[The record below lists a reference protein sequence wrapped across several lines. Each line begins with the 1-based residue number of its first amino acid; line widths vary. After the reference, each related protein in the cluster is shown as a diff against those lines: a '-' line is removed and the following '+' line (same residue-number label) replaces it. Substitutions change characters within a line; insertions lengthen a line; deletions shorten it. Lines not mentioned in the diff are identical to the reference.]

1 MAGETWKTIRLRW
14 RDHWRLMLGVAVLSA
29 TLAALAWR
37 AGWLDDLERSAYDQ
51 ALTTF
56 TGGRGRSSRVS
67 VVVIDQSSLDG
78 IRANER
84 YTLNFGSW
92 PYSRNL
98 WARVV
103 EQLEA
108 EGARAV
114 VFDAVMDERSSDE
127 STDLAFAQVLRDT
140 RMPFFLGVST
150 NANARPLPRVDFERE
165 PAPPLASPPTPK
177 PVASAD
183 DALPREALPGA
194 DGARPEPHAVPGD
207 ADTFPEEPAGEF
219 PDAAGDVAVASVPP
233 ERMARALAWPVR
245 AGGRALPTLE
255 SQDTEEARGD
265 GAPPH
270 PVMRHPVPPIPVL
283 VDAVDGFGLVDT
295 ETDPDGFMRRTRFAY
310 TDGIN
315 TYPTLPLRVVAGLSG
330 ATEVTLG
337 PRTLK
342 VGSRTYAV
350 DADGG
355 AAIDYGGGELHERF
369 HTVSLLEVLDG
380 WVLRSQG
387 QPSGLSAEAF
397 AGKVVVIGG
406 TALGLSDI
414 KATSFKAE
422 VPGVMKQAAVL
433 DTLLGTGRFITRAP
447 LAVDL
452 GVTLLVALVSVALL
466 MTTRWTPLEILWPL
480 VSMLGMYAVTGR
492 FLGSGIHVLTA
503 LPAMAGVLA
512 SVTAVAFN
520 HLVANKETEF
530 IRAAFSRFMEPKLVQ
545 QMISQRQLPRLD
557 GENVE
562 ISAFF
567 SDIRGF
573 STFSERFKED
583 PRKLVRILNTYLTRV
598 SGALLK
604 EGGCLDKYIGDAVV
618 CLFGAPM
625 RQDDHAVRACRGA
638 LAAKAEVDRLREEF
652 RAQGLPDVYT
662 RIGVNSAVNFVGN
675 FGSEQLFSY
684 TAIGDGMNLAA
695 RLEGANKAYGS
706 VIMIGPRTYE
716 LAKDAIEVRELDRVR
731 VAGKT
736 EAVTVYELLS
746 LKGGLDARKR
756 ATVERYHAALALY
769 REARFA
775 EAATVLEAR
784 LAEDPDDGPT
794 HALMERCHKYTQAPP
809 SDFDGVANLDK

>member
-1 MAGETWKTIRLRW
+1 VAGDTWKIIRLRW
-14 RDHWRLMLGVAVLSA
+14 RDHWRLMLGVAVLS
-29 TLAALAWR
+29 TALAMLAWWR
-37 AGWLDDLERSAYDQ
+37 GWLDDLERGAYDQ

-56 TGGRGRSSRVS
+56 TDGRGKSPTVS

-103 EQLEA
+103 EQLQA

-127 STDLAFAQVLRDT
+127 SMDLAFAQMLRDT
-140 RMPFFLGVST
+140 RVPFFLGVST
-150 NANARPLPRVDFERE
+150 NANAQPLPRADFDKTPASPLAPLPD
-165 PAPPLASPPTPK
+165 PAPPMAS
-177 PVASAD
+177 PVASTGES
-183 DALPREALPGA
+183 LPQEALPAG
-194 DGARPEPHAVPGD
+194 GETFPKEGGEE
-207 ADTFPEEPAGEF
+207 TFPEAAGGEF
-219 PDAAGDVAVASVPP
+219 ADTPDNGAVASVTP
-233 ERMARALAWPVR
+233 EEMAHALAWPVR
-245 AGGRALPTLE
+245 TGALLLPRLEGREFAGETAEHPAHTL
-255 SQDTEEARGD
+255 
-265 GAPPH
+265 
-270 PVMRHPVPPIPVL
+270 RHPVPPIPVL
-283 VDAVDGFGLVDT
+283 VGAVDGFGLVDT

-310 TDGIN
+310 TDGVN
-315 TYPTLPLRVVAGLSG
+315 TYPTLPVRVAAGLLG
-330 ATEVTLG
+330 ASEVRLSDGTLS
-337 PRTLK
+337 
-342 VGSRTYAV
+342 VGGRTYAV
-350 DADGG
+350 DPDGG

-369 HTVSLLEVLDG
+369 RTVPLLDVLDG
-380 WVLRSQG
+380 WVRRDKG
-387 QPSGLSAEAF
+387 QPSGLPSEAF
-397 AGKVVVIGG
+397 RGKVVVIGG

-414 KATSFKAE
+414 KATSFQAE

-433 DTLLGTGRFITRAP
+433 ETLLGNGRFITRAP

-452 GVTLLVALVSVALL
+452 ALTLLVALASVVLL
-466 MTTRWTPLEILWPL
+466 MTTRWTPLEIAWPVAL
-480 VSMLGMYAVTGR
+480 LLGMYLVTGR
-492 FLGSGIHVLTA
+492 FLSSGTHVLTA
-503 LPAMAGVLA
+503 LPSMAGLLA

-520 HLVANKETEF
+520 HLVANRETEF
-530 IRAAFSRFMEPKLVQ
+530 VRAAFSRFMEPKLVE
-545 QMISQRQLPRLD
+545 QMISERKLPRLD

-583 PRKLVRILNTYLTRV
+583 PRSLVRILNTYLTRV
-598 SGALLK
+598 SGVLLK

-638 LAAKAEVDRLREEF
+638 LAAKAEVDRMRAEF
-652 RAQGLPDVYT
+652 SAKGLPDVYT

-716 LAKDAIEVRELDRVR
+716 LAREHIEVRELDRVR

-769 REARFA
+769 REARFD
-775 EAATVLEAR
+775 EAASMLET
-784 LAEDPDDGPT
+784 LGAEDPDDGPT
-794 HALMERCHKYTQAPP
+794 KALLERCHKYAKAPP
-809 SDFDGVANLDK
+809 PDFDGVASLDK

>member
-1 MAGETWKTIRLRW
+1 MAGETWKIIRLRW
-14 RDHWRLMLGVAVLSA
+14 RNHWRLMLGVAVLSTA
-29 TLAALAWR
+29 LAALAWR
-37 AGWLDDLERSAYDQ
+37 GGWLDDLERGAYDQ

-56 TGGRGRSSRVS
+56 TDGRGKSPHVS
-67 VVVIDQSSLDG
+67 VVVIDQSTLDG

-84 YTLNFGSW
+84 YALNFGSW

-127 STDLAFAQVLRDT
+127 STDLAFAQMLRDT
-140 RMPFFLGVST
+140 RIPFFLGVST
-150 NANARPLPRVDFERE
+150 NANAQPLPRADFDQV
-165 PAPPLASPPTPK
+165 PASPLAPLPAA
-177 PVASAD
+177 PVASTEE
-183 DALPREALPGA
+183 ALPREALP
-194 DGARPEPHAVPGD
+194 PERAEETFPDEGGGEA
-207 ADTFPEEPAGEF
+207 FPEEGGAGF
-219 PDAAGDVAVASVPP
+219 ADAPKDSAVASVTP
-233 ERMARALAWPVR
+233 EQMARALAFPVR
-245 AGGRALPTLE
+245 TRGFTLATLDGRDVDGETAESTAGNHAHAL
-255 SQDTEEARGD
+255 
-265 GAPPH
+265 
-270 PVMRHPVPPIPVL
+270 RHPVPPIPVL
-283 VDAVDGFGLVDT
+283 VGAVDGFGLVDT

-310 TDGIN
+310 TDGVN
-315 TYPTLPLRVVAGLSG
+315 AYPTLPVRVAAGLLGVS
-330 ATEVTLG
+330 EVTLSG
-337 PRTLK
+337 RKLRL
-342 VGSRTYAV
+342 GSRTYAV
-350 DADGG
+350 DTDGG

-369 HTVSLLEVLDG
+369 HTVPLLDVLDG
-380 WVLRSQG
+380 WVHRDKG
-387 QPSGLSAEAF
+387 QPSKLPSEAF
-397 AGKVVVIGG
+397 RGKVVVIGG

-414 KATSFKAE
+414 KATSFQAE

-433 DTLLGTGRFITRAP
+433 ETLLGNGRFITRTP

-452 GVTLLVALVSVALL
+452 TLTLLVALVSVVLL
-466 MTTRWTPLEILWPL
+466 MTTRWTPLEILWPVAL
-480 VSMLGMYAVTGR
+480 LLGMSLVTGR
-492 FLGSGIHVLTA
+492 FLSSGTHVLTA
-503 LPAMAGVLA
+503 LPSMAGLLA

-520 HLVANKETEF
+520 HLVANRETEF
-530 IRAAFSRFMEPKLVQ
+530 VRAAFSRFMEPKLVE
-545 QMISQRQLPRLD
+545 QMISERKLPRLD

-583 PRKLVRILNTYLTRV
+583 PRSLVRILNTYLTRV
-598 SGALLK
+598 SGVLLK

-638 LAAKAEVDRLREEF
+638 LAAKAEVDRMREEF
-652 RAQGLPDVYT
+652 SAKGLPDVYT

-716 LAKDAIEVRELDRVR
+716 LAREHIEVRELDRVR

-756 ATVERYHAALALY
+756 ATVERYHAALAVY
-769 REARFA
+769 REARFD
-775 EAATVLEAR
+775 EAVSMLEE
-784 LAEDPDDGPT
+784 LGTEDPDDGPT
-794 HALMERCHKYTQAPP
+794 KALLERCHKYAKAPP
-809 SDFDGVANLDK
+809 PDFDGVASLDK

>member
-1 MAGETWKTIRLRW
+1 M
-14 RDHWRLMLGVAVLSA
+14 
-29 TLAALAWR
+29 
-37 AGWLDDLERSAYDQ
+37 
-51 ALTTF
+51 
-56 TGGRGRSSRVS
+56 SSRVS

-108 EGARAV
+108 EGARAI

-127 STDLAFAQVLRDT
+127 STDLAFAQVLRGT
-140 RMPFFLGVST
+140 RVPFFLGVST
-150 NANARPLPRVDFERE
+150 NANAQPLPRVDFARE
-165 PAPPLASPPTPK
+165 PASPLAPPPPAA
-177 PVASAD
+177 PVASAGD
-183 DALPREALPGA
+183 SLPMEALPGLG
-194 DGARPEPHAVPGD
+194 GAEGAGAAAGPRED
-207 ADTFPEEPAGEF
+207 ADTFPEDEAPGAREF
-219 PDAAGDVAVASVPP
+219 TDTPDEAPVASVTP
-233 ERMARALAWPVR
+233 ERMARALAWPVHAR
-245 AGGRALPTLE
+245 GHALPTLE
-255 SQDTEEARGD
+255 VPDTDESHGEGGTGHA
-265 GAPPH
+265 
-270 PVMRHPVPPIPVL
+270 MRRPVPPIPVL

-295 ETDPDGFMRRTRFAY
+295 ETDTDGFMRRTRFAY
-310 TDGIN
+310 TDGLN

-330 ATEVTLG
+330 ATEVTLDG
-337 PRTLK
+337 KALT
-342 VGSRTYAV
+342 VGTRRYAV

-369 HTVSLLEVLDG
+369 RTVSLLEVLDG
-380 WVLRSQG
+380 WVRRSQG
-387 QPSGLSAEAF
+387 RPSGLPVDAF
-397 AGKVVVIGG
+397 ADKVVVIGG

-433 DTLLGTGRFITRAP
+433 DTLLGSGRFITRAP

-452 GVTLLVALVSVALL
+452 GVTLLVALVSVVLL
-466 MTTRWTPLEILWPL
+466 MTTRWLPLEVVWPL
-480 VSMLGMYAVTGR
+480 ALMLGMHWVTGR
-492 FLGSGIHVLTA
+492 ALASGTHVLTA

-512 SVTAVAFN
+512 SVSAVAFN
-520 HLVANKETEF
+520 HLVANAETEF
-530 IRAAFSRFMEPKLVQ
+530 IRAAFSRFMEPKLVE

-583 PRKLVRILNTYLTRV
+583 PRQLVRILNTYLTRV

-625 RQDDHAVRACRGA
+625 RQDDHALRACRGA

-652 RAQGLPDVYT
+652 RARGLPDVYT

-716 LAKDAIEVRELDRVR
+716 LAKGAIEVRELDRVR

-736 EAVTVYELLS
+736 EAVTVYELLA

-769 REARFA
+769 REARFD
-775 EAATVLEAR
+775 EAVAALES
-784 LAEDPDDGPT
+784 LHAEDPEDGPT
-794 HALMERCHKYTQAPP
+794 RALLERCHKYAKAPP
-809 SDFDGVANLDK
+809 PGFDGVANLDK

>member
-1 MAGETWKTIRLRW
+1 MAGDTWKIIRLRW
-14 RDHWRLMLGVAVLSA
+14 REHGLLMLGVAVLSTALA
-29 TLAALAWR
+29 TLAWSG
-37 AGWLDDLERSAYDQ
+37 GWLHDLERGAYDQ
-51 ALTTF
+51 ALNRF
-56 TGGRGRSSRVS
+56 TDGRGLSPNVS

-127 STDLAFAQVLRDT
+127 STDLALAEVLRDT
-140 RMPFFLGVST
+140 RVPFFLGVST
-150 NANARPLPRVDFERE
+150 NANAQPLPRVDFAAQPASALAPP
-165 PAPPLASPPTPK
+165 PAPPAA
-177 PVASAD
+177 PVASAQ
-183 DALPREALPGA
+183 DALPQEALPSS
-194 DGARPEPHAVPGD
+194 PGEE
-207 ADTFPEEPAGEF
+207 TFPSDASGEF
-219 PDAAGDVAVASVPP
+219 AEAPEDKAVASVTP
-233 ERMARALAWPVR
+233 EQVAHALAFPIQTRGVTPPMLEGPDFEGETSAPASEDPAHVR
-245 AGGRALPTLE
+245 R
-255 SQDTEEARGD
+255 R
-265 GAPPH
+265 
-270 PVMRHPVPPIPVL
+270 PVPPIPVL
-283 VDAVDGFGLVDT
+283 VGAVDGFGLVDT

-315 TYPTLPLRVVAGLSG
+315 TYPTLPLRVMAGLYG
-330 ATEVTLG
+330 ASEVTLSRG
-337 PRTLK
+337 KLR
-342 VGSRTYAV
+342 VGTRTYAV

-369 HTVSLLEVLDG
+369 HTLPLLEVLDG
-380 WVLRSQG
+380 WVRRENG
-387 QPSGLSAEAF
+387 QPSGLPSEALR
-397 AGKVVVIGG
+397 GKVVVIGG
-406 TALGLSDI
+406 TALGLGDI
-414 KATSFKAE
+414 KATSFRAE

-433 DTLLGTGRFITRAP
+433 DTLLGSGRFITRTP
-447 LAVDL
+447 LVVDVSL
-452 GVTLLVALVSVALL
+452 TLVVAFISVVLL
-466 MTTRWTPLEILWPL
+466 MTTRWLPLEIAWPVAL
-480 VSMLGMYAVTGR
+480 LLGMYLVTGR
-492 FLGSGIHVLTA
+492 FLSSGTHVLTA
-503 LPAMAGVLA
+503 LPAMAGLVA

-520 HLVANKETEF
+520 HLVANRETEF
-530 IRAAFSRFMEPKLVQ
+530 VRTAFSRFMEPKLVE
-545 QMISQRQLPRLD
+545 QMISERKLPRLD

-583 PRKLVRILNTYLTRV
+583 PRSLVRILNTYLTRV

-638 LAAKAEVDRLREEF
+638 LAAKAEVDKLREEF
-652 RAQGLPDVYT
+652 RVKGLPDVYT

-716 LAKDAIEVRELDRVR
+716 LAREHIEVRELDRVR

-736 EAVTVYELLS
+736 EAVTVYELLA
-746 LKGGLDARKR
+746 LKGGLDAGKR

-769 REARFA
+769 REARFD
-775 EAATVLEAR
+775 EAASRLEA
-784 LAEDPDDGPT
+784 LKTDAPEDGPT
-794 HALMERCHKYTQAPP
+794 QALLERCHKYAKAPP
-809 SDFDGVANLDK
+809 PDFDGVASLDK

>member
-1 MAGETWKTIRLRW
+1 MAGDTWKIIRLRW
-14 RDHWRLMLGVAVLSA
+14 REHWLLMLGVAVLSTALA
-29 TLAALAWR
+29 TLAWWG
-37 AGWLDDLERSAYDQ
+37 GWLHDLERGAYDQ
-51 ALTTF
+51 ALNRF
-56 TGGRGRSSRVS
+56 TDGRGLSPHVS

-127 STDLAFAQVLRDT
+127 STDLALAQVLRDT
-140 RMPFFLGVST
+140 RVPFFLGVST
-150 NANARPLPRVDFERE
+150 NANAQPLPRVDFAAH
-165 PAPPLASPPTPK
+165 PATALAAPPARPAA
-177 PVASAD
+177 PVASAQD
-183 DALPREALPGA
+183 TLPQEALPSSAG
-194 DGARPEPHAVPGD
+194 EE
-207 ADTFPEEPAGEF
+207 TFPSDPSGEF
-219 PDAAGDVAVASVPP
+219 AEAPEDKALASVTP
-233 ERMARALAWPVR
+233 EQLAHALAFPIQTRGVTPPVLEGPDFEGETS
-245 AGGRALPTLE
+245 APT
-255 SQDTEEARGD
+255 TEDHAHVR
-265 GAPPH
+265 
-270 PVMRHPVPPIPVL
+270 RRPVPPIPVL
-283 VDAVDGFGLVDT
+283 VGAVDGFGLVDT

-310 TDGIN
+310 TDGVN
-315 TYPTLPLRVVAGLSG
+315 TYPTLPLRVMAGLYG
-330 ATEVTLG
+330 ANEVTLSSG
-337 PRTLK
+337 KLR
-342 VGSRTYAV
+342 VGTRTYAV
-350 DADGG
+350 DSDGG

-369 HTVSLLEVLDG
+369 HTLPLLEVLDG
-380 WVLRSQG
+380 WVRRENG
-387 QPSGLSAEAF
+387 QPSGLPAEALR
-397 AGKVVVIGG
+397 GKVVVIGG
-406 TALGLSDI
+406 TALGLGDI
-414 KATSFKAE
+414 KATSFRAE

-433 DTLLGTGRFITRAP
+433 DTLLGSGRFITRTP
-447 LAVDL
+447 LAVDVSL
-452 GVTLLVALVSVALL
+452 TLVVALISVVLL
-466 MTTRWTPLEILWPL
+466 MTTRWLPLEIAWPVAL
-480 VSMLGMYAVTGR
+480 LLGMYLVTGR
-492 FLGSGIHVLTA
+492 FLSSGTHVLTA
-503 LPAMAGVLA
+503 LPAMAGLLA

-520 HLVANKETEF
+520 HLVANRETEF
-530 IRAAFSRFMEPKLVQ
+530 VRTAFSRFMEPKLVE
-545 QMISQRQLPRLD
+545 QMISERKLPRLD

-583 PRKLVRILNTYLTRV
+583 PRSLVRILNTYLTRV

-638 LAAKAEVDRLREEF
+638 LAAKAEVDKLREEF
-652 RAQGLPDVYT
+652 RVKGLPDVYT

-716 LAKDAIEVRELDRVR
+716 LAREHIEVRELDRVR

-736 EAVTVYELLS
+736 EAVTVYELLA
-746 LKGGLDARKR
+746 LKGGLDAGKR

-769 REARFA
+769 REARFD
-775 EAATVLEAR
+775 EAAARLEA
-784 LAEDPDDGPT
+784 LKADAPEDGPT
-794 HALMERCHKYTQAPP
+794 QALLERCHKYAKAPP
-809 SDFDGVANLDK
+809 PEFDGVASLDK